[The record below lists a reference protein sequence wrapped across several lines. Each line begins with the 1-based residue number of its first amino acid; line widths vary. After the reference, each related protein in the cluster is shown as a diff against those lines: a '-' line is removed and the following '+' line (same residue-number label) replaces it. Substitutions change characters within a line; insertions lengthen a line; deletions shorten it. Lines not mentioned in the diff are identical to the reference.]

1 MVIVGLNN
9 HQNQMSMW
17 AVCESADDSLWLS
30 SRIWQLSHGCDSIS
44 ACSRP
49 ALLRWCVACFMQE
62 RSSSRKYEACASNME
77 DAYACHVS
85 RLRCVSK
92 LTCDSK
98 EWICIQDWIAQIA
111 DLSSYQNCC
120 LQTCIHSLIHLFV
133 QYVWILP
140 HNWVHTGLLPAD
152 EQILCA
158 NGMKSKSKP

>member
-1 MVIVGLNN
+1 MSRLWKCWWLTVTQQ
-9 HQNQMSMW
+9 QNL
-17 AVCESADDSLWLS
+17 AAESRLRQHICMFKTCPVEMMCCMLYAGKIIKQKVWSL
-30 SRIWQLSHGCDSIS
+30 RQQHG
-44 ACSRP
+44 
-49 ALLRWCVACFMQE
+49 RW
-62 RSSSRKYEACASNME
+62 
-77 DAYACHVS
+77 YACHVS